1 MRGKSIEI
9 VTLLIYNQN
18 IIKKHE
24 ALPKISLQPIFTY
37 RKAISKAKNQAQR
50 CA

>member
-1 MRGKSIEI
+1 

-24 ALPKISLQPIFTY
+24 ALPIISLQPIFIY
-37 RKAISKAKNQAQR
+37 RKAISKAKIR
-50 CA
+50 LRDVLEVD